1 MRIAI
6 TGATGHI
13 GVSVLPL
20 LLSKGYGVNA
30 LVNNSTF
37 SNELSGLE
45 IINGNL
51 FDTIALQKL
60 VSGCDVVIHSAA
72 KISMNSN
79 LDASVYETNFNGTK
93 NIYNTA
99 LKAGVKRFVHISSI
113 HAYSQLP
120 ANVMLD
126 ESRAYCSNK
135 AAQYDQSKRD
145 AQQFVLQQK
154 TAMEVVVLNPTSV
167 AGPPDYR
174 PSLFGKAIM
183 DIYNDKIPMLI
194 KGGFD
199 FCDVRDVA
207 NAVVTSIEKGRNN
220 EAYLIGG
227 KWYSMAEVYKM
238 VMDFKGE
245 KSNIKVMPGWMG
257 YLGLPFIKLHSILK
271 KEQPLYTTES
281 IDSLLQGN
289 KQINYEKAK
298 RELGYHC
305 RPFAVTVTDL
315 INGFKQSGQLK

>member
-1 MRIAI
+1 MKIAI

-13 GVSVLPL
+13 GFSVLSL
-20 LLSKGYGVNA
+20 LLSRGFKVKA
-30 LVNNSTF
+30 LVNSSHFF
-37 SNELSGLE
+37 SELSEVE

-60 VSGCDVVIHSAA
+60 VAGCDIVIHSAA

-79 LDASVYETNFNGTK
+79 SDASVYVTNFTGTK
-93 NIYNTA
+93 NIFNA
-99 LKAGVKRFVHISSI
+99 AAEAGVKRFIHVSSI

-120 ANVMLD
+120 ADVMLD
-126 ESRAYCSNK
+126 ESRPYCNNK

-154 TAMEVVVLNPTSV
+154 TEMEVVVINPTSV

-183 DIYNDKIPMLI
+183 DIYNGKIPMLI

-207 NAVVTSIEKGRNN
+207 NAIVTAIEKGRNG
-220 EAYLIGG
+220 EAYLLGG
-227 KWYSMAEVYKM
+227 KWYSMTEIYQM
-238 VMDFKGE
+238 VMGYKGE
-245 KSNIKVMPGWMG
+245 KSSISALPGWIG
-257 YLGLPFIKLHSILK
+257 YVGLPFIKIQSWLK
-271 KEQPLYTTES
+271 NEKPLYTKES
-281 IDSLLQGN
+281 LEALLHGN
-289 KQINYEKAK
+289 QLINYDKAK
-298 RELGYHC
+298 QELNYRC
-305 RPFAVTVTDL
+305 RPFAVTVTDML
-315 INGFKQSGQLK
+315 NGFKLSGQLK

>member
-1 MRIAI
+1 MKIAI

-13 GVSVLPL
+13 GASVLPL
-20 LLSKGYGVNA
+20 LLNKEFDVKVLINSRKQDVDLPGV
-30 LVNNSTF
+30 
-37 SNELSGLE
+37 E

-51 FDTIALQKL
+51 FDVPSLQKL

-79 LDASVYETNFNGTK
+79 SDASVYETNFNGTK
-93 NIYNTA
+93 NIYNA
-99 LKAGVKRFVHISSI
+99 AIEAGLKRFIHVSSI

-120 ANVMLD
+120 ADAMLD
-126 ESRAYCSNK
+126 ESRAYCSKK

-220 EAYLIGG
+220 ESYLLGG
-227 KWYSMAEVYKM
+227 KWHSMAEVYKM

-245 KSNIKVMPGWMG
+245 KSNIKVLPGWMG
-257 YLGLPFIKLHSILK
+257 YMGLPFIKLQSLIK
-271 KEQPLYTTES
+271 KGQPLYTTES
-281 IDSLLQGN
+281 LDALLQGN

-298 RELGYHC
+298 RELDYHC

-315 INGFKQSGQLK
+315 INGFKQSCQLK

>member
-1 MRIAI
+1 MKIAI

-20 LLSKGYGVNA
+20 LLNKGFDVKVLINSRKQDVGLHGV
-30 LVNNSTF
+30 
-37 SNELSGLE
+37 E

-51 FDTIALQKL
+51 FNTVALQKL

-79 LDASVYETNFNGTK
+79 NDASVYETNFFGTK
-93 NIYNTA
+93 NIFNA
-99 LKAGVKRFVHISSI
+99 AVEAGVKRFIHVSSI

-120 ANVMLD
+120 TDKMLD
-126 ESRAYCSNK
+126 ESRNYCSNN

-154 TAMEVVVLNPTSV
+154 TKMEVVVVNPTSV

-174 PSLFGKAIM
+174 PSLFGKAII
-183 DIYNDKIPMLI
+183 DIYNGKVPMLI

-207 NAVVTSIEKGRNN
+207 NAIVSAIEKGGNG
-220 EAYLIGG
+220 EAYLLGG
-227 KWYSMAEVYKM
+227 KWYSMVEIYKM
-238 VMDFKGE
+238 VMDYKGE
-245 KSNIKVMPGWMG
+245 KNSINALPGWIG
-257 YLGLPFIKLHSILK
+257 YVGLPFIKILSK
-271 KEQPLYTTES
+271 LKNEEPLYTSES
-281 IDSLLQGN
+281 LDALLQGN
-289 KQINYEKAK
+289 RLINYDKAK
-298 RELGYHC
+298 RELNYNC

-315 INGFKQSGQLK
+315 LNGFKLSGQLK